1 MFPFPTFFSAKF
13 VSQSQVNPDPK
24 YLPPNMA
31 AKHTARAALVER
43 ITKETSVQVA
53 LSLDGGP
60 VDLLPTNE
68 KFDSLPDQTITHHAT
83 QDSTSQQI
91 WVWTGIGFL
100 DHMIH
105 ALAKHSGWSL
115 RVRTLG
121 DLASQ

>member
-1 MFPFPTFFSAKF
+1 M
-13 VSQSQVNPDPK
+13 DPALAVRK
-24 YLPPNMA
+24 
-31 AKHTARAALVER
+31 ALVQR

-53 LSLDGGP
+53 LSLDGGE
-60 VDLLPTNE
+60 VELLPENK
-68 KFDSLPDQTITHHAT
+68 KFESLPKQTTAHHAS
-83 QDSTSQQI
+83 QDSSSQQI

-121 DLASQ
+121 DLASKSWILPPCCRA

>member
-1 MFPFPTFFSAKF
+1 M
-13 VSQSQVNPDPK
+13 
-24 YLPPNMA
+24 
-31 AKHTARAALVER
+31 
-43 ITKETSVQVA
+43 QVA

-60 VDLLPTNE
+60 LELLPQN
-68 KFDSLPDQTITHHAT
+68 KRFDSLPDQTTAHHAT
-83 QDSTSQQI
+83 QDSASQQI

-121 DLASQ
+121 DLASQSWICSAC